1 MKGKVPFESVEAE
14 VKNEDLID
22 LNLVQE
28 KPIFIEGKEF
38 SGGEGEGKAEVV
50 SLPIPG
56 VEEKEIK

>member
-28 KPIFIEGKEF
+28 KTIFLEGKES

-50 SLPIPG
+50 SLPILG
-56 VEEKEIK
+56 V